1 MALSGL
7 EIYKHLPKTN
17 CKECGLATCLAF
29 AMKVAAGQAALD
41 ECPPLSDE
49 AKAALGEA
57 SAPPQ
62 QLVKIGA
69 GDKTIELGQETVLF
83 RHEERFHH
91 PTAVAVRVSDELDN
105 AAVEARCQEV
115 AGLKF
120 ERVGTTTMVDMAA
133 VYNDS
138 GSAERFAEVAQVASK
153 VSGKTL
159 ALVSSQAESLRA
171 AGQVLAA
178 ERPLLWALDGSAED
192 GQAIEAAKELSLPLC
207 LEATGFDGI
216 VALAEKAREAGLKEL
231 MLSPGKVDGAAAIE
245 FLTQSRRAAIMKKF
259 RPLGYP
265 IAMQVLA
272 DDPLQAVVEACWYV
286 LKYAGLVVVDLA
298 RPEHILGIL
307 CARQDIYTNPQV
319 PVQVEPGVHVI
330 GEPGPDAPVLVTTN
344 FALSY
349 YSVESEV
356 EASRMP
362 GYILSIDT
370 EGTSVLTAWAAD
382 KLTDETIAQA
392 LANSG
397 LESKVGHKKLV
408 LPGLVAVLSAG
419 VKEESGWD
427 VQVGPKEASGIVSF
441 LKTQWKP

>member
-7 EIYKHLPKTN
+7 DIYKHLPKTN

-29 AMKVAAGQAALD
+29 AMKVASGQAALE
-41 ECPPLSDE
+41 ECPQLSDD
-49 AKAALGEA
+49 AKSALGEA

-91 PTAVAVRVSDELDN
+91 PTAVAVRVSDELDD
-105 AAVEARCQEV
+105 AAVEERCKEV
-115 AGLKF
+115 AALQF
-120 ERVGTTTMVDMAA
+120 ERVGTTTVVDMLA

-138 GSAERFAEVAQVASK
+138 GDAARFAAAAQLASK
-153 VSGKTL
+153 VSGKPL
-159 ALVSSQAESLRA
+159 ALMSANAESLRA
-171 AGQVLAA
+171 AGQALAT
-178 ERPLLWALDGSAED
+178 ERPLLWALDASAED
-192 GQAIEAAKELSLPLC
+192 GAAIELAKELSLPLC
-207 LEATGFDGI
+207 IEATGFDAI

-231 MLSPGKVDGAAAIE
+231 MLSPGKVDAPAGIE

-265 IAMQVLA
+265 IAMQAVA
-272 DDPLQAVVEACWYV
+272 DDPIQAVVDACWYV
-286 LKYAGLVVVDLA
+286 VKYAGVVVVDTT
-298 RPEHILGIL
+298 RPEQILAIL
-307 CARQDIYTNPQV
+307 CTRQDIYTNPQV
-319 PVQVEPGVHVI
+319 PVQVEAGVHVI

-356 EASRMP
+356 EASRVP
-362 GYILSIDT
+362 GYILAIDT

-382 KLTDETIAQA
+382 KLTDQSIAQA
-392 LANSG
+392 LAKSD
-397 LESKVGHKKLV
+397 LEAKIDHKKLV
-408 LPGLVAVLSAG
+408 LPGLVAVLSGG

-427 VQVGPKEASGIVSF
+427 VQVGPKEASGLVSF

>member
-7 EIYKHLPKTN
+7 DIYKHLPRTN

-29 AMKVAAGQAALD
+29 AMKVAGGQAALE
-41 ECPPLSDE
+41 ECPQLSDE
-49 AKAALGEA
+49 AKSALGEA

-91 PTAVAVRVSDELDN
+91 PAAVAVRVSDELDN
-105 AAVEARCQEV
+105 AAIEKRCNQV
-115 AGLKF
+115 AALKF
-120 ERVGTTTMVDMAA
+120 ERVGTTIMVDMVA

-138 GSAERFAEVAQVASK
+138 GNAERFAEVAQLASK
-153 VSGKTL
+153 ASAKTL
-159 ALVSSQAESLRA
+159 ALMSSQAESLRA
-171 AGQVLAA
+171 AGQALAA
-178 ERPLLWALDGSAED
+178 ERPLLWALEGSAED
-192 GQAIEAAKELSLPLC
+192 GAAIEVAKELSLPLC
-207 LEATGFDGI
+207 LEATGFDAI
-216 VALAEKAREAGLKEL
+216 VALAEKARAAGLKEF
-231 MLSPGKVDGAAAIE
+231 MLSPGKVAAPAGIE
-245 FLTQSRRAAIMKKF
+245 FLTQSRRAAILKKF

-265 IAMQVLA
+265 IAMQALA
-272 DDPLQAVVEACWYV
+272 DDPIQAVVDACWYV
-286 LKYAGLVVVDLA
+286 VKYAGIVVVDLIE
-298 RPEHILGIL
+298 PEQILAIL
-307 CARQDIYTNPQV
+307 TTRQDIYTNPQV

-356 EASRMP
+356 EGSRMP
-362 GYILSIDT
+362 GYILAIDT

-382 KLTDETIAQA
+382 KLTDETIAQG

-397 LESKVGHKKLV
+397 LESKVSHKKV
-408 LPGLVAVLSAG
+408 ILPGLVAVLSAG

-427 VQVGPKEASGIVSF
+427 VQVGPREASGLVSF

>member
-7 EIYKHLPKTN
+7 DIYKHLPKTN

-29 AMKVAAGQAALD
+29 AMKVASGQAALE
-41 ECPPLSDE
+41 ECPQLSE
-49 AKAALGEA
+49 EGKSALGEA

-91 PTAVAVRVSDELDN
+91 PTALAVRVSDELDD
-105 AAVEARCQEV
+105 AAVEERCKEV
-115 AGLKF
+115 AALQF
-120 ERVGTTTMVDMAA
+120 ERVGTTTVVDMLA

-138 GSAERFAEVAQVASK
+138 GDAARFAAVAQLASK
-153 VSGKTL
+153 VSGKAL
-159 ALVSSQAESLRA
+159 ALMSANAESLRA
-171 AGQVLAA
+171 AGQALAT
-178 ERPLLWALDGSAED
+178 ERPLLWALDASAED
-192 GQAIEAAKELSLPLC
+192 GAAIEVAKELSLPLC
-207 LEATGFDGI
+207 LEATGFDAI

-231 MLSPGKVDGAAAIE
+231 MLSPGKVDAPAGIE

-265 IAMQVLA
+265 IAMQALA
-272 DDPLQAVVEACWYV
+272 DDPMQAVVDACWYV
-286 LKYAGLVVVDLA
+286 VKYAGVVVVDTT
-298 RPEHILGIL
+298 RPEQILAIL
-307 CARQDIYTNPQV
+307 CTRQDIYTNPQV
-319 PVQVEPGVHVI
+319 PVQVEAGVHVI

-356 EASRMP
+356 EASRVP
-362 GYILSIDT
+362 GYILAIDT

-382 KLTDETIAQA
+382 KLTDQSIAQA
-392 LANSG
+392 LAKSE
-397 LESKVGHKKLV
+397 LEAKIDHKKLV
-408 LPGLVAVLSAG
+408 LPGLVAVLSGG

-427 VQVGPKEASGIVSF
+427 VQVGPKEASGLVSF